1 MDVDD
6 TRLEAMSAQPLMTRD
21 YETRPRSCTSG

>member
-6 TRLEAMSAQPLMTRD
+6 TRLEAMTAQPLLTRD
-21 YETRPRSCTSG
+21 YETRPAPLTSG